1 MKKKIFHISLKLS
14 GGGAEQQ
21 LVNLAIEQKKHGY
34 DVLIFSLFKNNE
46 IRNKLKKFG
55 IRVYSYQAR
64 NRFNL
69 YLWLKIFNIQKK
81 ENPFITCSW
90 TPTLDFFTFIISKI
104 NKKKYIIF
112 ERTSPMCYEN
122 FSVKGYDGNSI
133 RTSINKSYITYQI
146 EKILRYFA
154 LNFSELIIC
163 NSKESQKYH
172 KKNFPKKKIFQIN
185 NIINNQKFSS
195 LYLNKKMKF
204 ICISRLIESKNL
216 FFLIDAFNKVK
227 KKYNYFLDIYG
238 EGELEFLLKEKIND
252 LKLSKYIKINKY
264 KKNWYHK
271 FSSTN
276 SCLIH
281 PSIYEGQSNVV
292 IEAAN
297 YKIPMIISN
306 IPSHS
311 ELFSNNSCFLFDP
324 YNIESLLNQI
334 TRYLSQNTKQRK
346 QKITVAKKII
356 KKNFLQIKIMN
367 KYKIIFKNLS

>member
-1 MKKKIFHISLKLS
+1 
-14 GGGAEQQ
+14 
-21 LVNLAIEQKKHGY
+21 
-34 DVLIFSLFKNNE
+34 
-46 IRNKLKKFG
+46 
-55 IRVYSYQAR
+55 
-64 NRFNL
+64 
-69 YLWLKIFNIQKK
+69 
-81 ENPFITCSW
+81 
-90 TPTLDFFTFIISKI
+90 
-104 NKKKYIIF
+104 
-112 ERTSPMCYEN
+112 
-122 FSVKGYDGNSI
+122 
-133 RTSINKSYITYQI
+133 
-146 EKILRYFA
+146 
-154 LNFSELIIC
+154 
-163 NSKESQKYH
+163 
-172 KKNFPKKKIFQIN
+172 
-185 NIINNQKFSS
+185 
-195 LYLNKKMKF
+195 MKF